1 MVLTGIKCL
10 FFDGVNEMITLSKEN
25 ITDYL
30 KEHMP
35 DLDFSK
41 PLIISAIGE
50 GTAED
55 DGDGY
60 VNYVFRVSDGKRK
73 MILKQARP
81 VGRVTGHT
89 GMCMKRTAIEYDY
102 MKIGRV
108 IVPEYIP
115 ELFFY
120 DDVNLIFAVE
130 DVSYL
135 KICRFQL
142 NKSEMFPKMAR
153 QLADYLARM
162 HFYTSDYYLDT
173 EVFRKLQ
180 IRFTNSKMRK
190 FFDDRTFI
198 SFDCGEGKDAD
209 EIGFELNPEY
219 ADDIRG
225 LILDPRVI
233 LERHKMREL
242 YMRKAEVLLHADF
255 HTSNFFVSKEQMKA
269 IDMEFTFFGPAAY
282 DLGYLQA
289 NLVSQA
295 ACGAF
300 RQFDSKQE
308 QLSFVSFILA
318 TMQAVFTEYCR
329 VFFECW
335 DKDAKPIY
343 QNVPGL
349 QEHVRK
355 QLLQDMIGFC
365 ANSHIFRCAA
375 DIPYPEYDD
384 LNDKEAIRHAKLLS
398 LLMDHHMLLHREE
411 YPNEESWIDDLL
423 ALMKGYLAEI
433 SK

>member
-1 MVLTGIKCL
+1 
-10 FFDGVNEMITLSKEN
+10 MITLTKEN

-30 KEHMP
+30 RKQMP

-41 PLIISAIGE
+41 PLIISEIGE
-50 GTAED
+50 GTAEE

-73 MILKQARP
+73 MILKQGRS

-89 GMCMKRTAIEYDY
+89 GMDLARTSIEYDY
-102 MKIGRV
+102 MKIGQV

-115 ELFFY
+115 ELYFY
-120 DDVNLIFAVE
+120 DDENLVFAVE

-142 NKSEMFPKMAR
+142 NKSEIFPKMAK
-153 QLADYLARM
+153 LAADYLARM

-173 EVFRKLQ
+173 ETFRRLQ
-180 IRFTNSKMRK
+180 VRFMNSKMRK

-198 SFDCGEGKDAD
+198 SFDCGEGDPT
-209 EIGFELNPEY
+209 EEFGFELNPLY
-219 ADDIRG
+219 AEETRK

-233 LERHKMREL
+233 LERHKLREL
-242 YMRKAEVLLHADF
+242 YMRKAEALLHADF
-255 HTSNFFVSKEQMKA
+255 HTFNVFVSKEQLKA

-289 NLVSQA
+289 NLLSQCA
-295 ACGAF
+295 SGVF
-300 RQFDSKQE
+300 RSFESQQE
-308 QLSFVSFILA
+308 RLEFVSFILA
-318 TMQAVFTEYCR
+318 TMQELFTEYCN
-329 VFFECW
+329 VFFACW
-335 DKDAKPIY
+335 NKDAKPIY
-343 QNVPGL
+343 QDVPGL
-349 QEHVRK
+349 QEYVQK

-375 DIPYPEYDD
+375 DIGYPEYDD
-384 LNDKEAIRHAKLLS
+384 LKDKEKIRNAKLLS
-398 LLMDHHMLLHREE
+398 LAMDHRMILRRAE
-411 YPNEESWIDDLL
+411 YPNAEAWIDDMLTL
-423 ALMKGYLAEI
+423 VKEFL
-433 SK
+433 

>member
-1 MVLTGIKCL
+1 
-10 FFDGVNEMITLSKEN
+10 MITLSKEN
-25 ITDYL
+25 ITAYL
-30 KEHMP
+30 KEKMP
-35 DLDFSK
+35 DLDFSR

-60 VNYVFRVSDGKRK
+60 VNYVYRVSDGKRK

-89 GMCMKRTAIEYDY
+89 GMCMKRTGIEYDY

-115 ELFFY
+115 ELYFY
-120 DDVNLIFAVE
+120 DDQNLVFAVE

-142 NKSEMFPKMAR
+142 NKSETFPKMAQ

-173 EVFRKLQ
+173 EIFRKMQ

-190 FFDDRTFI
+190 FFDDQTFI
-198 SFDCGEGKDAD
+198 SRDVGEPG
-209 EIGFELNPEY
+209 EFGFELNPEY
-219 ADDIRG
+219 ADEIRS

-255 HTSNFFVSKEQMKA
+255 HTSNFFVSKEQLKA

-300 RQFDSKQE
+300 RQFETPQE
-308 QLSFVSFILA
+308 QIAFVSFILN
-318 TMQAVFTEYCR
+318 TMKTVFTEYCR

-335 DKDAKPIY
+335 NKDAKPIY
-343 QNVPGL
+343 QDVPGL
-349 QEHVRK
+349 QEYVQE

-375 DIPYPEYDD
+375 DIAYPEYDD
-384 LNDKEAIRHAKLLS
+384 LKDKEAIKNAKILS
-398 LLMDHHMLLHREE
+398 LMMDHLMILRREE
-411 YPNEESWIDDLL
+411 YKDAEEWIEDLL
-423 ALMKGYLAEI
+423 AVLKEYLAQCNP
-433 SK
+433 

>member
-1 MVLTGIKCL
+1 MCI
-10 FFDGVNEMITLSKEN
+10 FFDGVNAMITLSKEN

-30 KEHMP
+30 KAHMP

-60 VNYVFRVSDGKRK
+60 VNYVYRVSDGKRK
-73 MILKQARP
+73 MILKQATP

-102 MKIGRV
+102 MKLGWV

-115 ELFFY
+115 ELYFY
-120 DDVNLIFAVE
+120 DEENLVFAVE

-142 NKSEMFPKMAR
+142 NKSETFPKMAQ

-173 EVFRKLQ
+173 ETFRKMQ
-180 IRFTNSKMRK
+180 IRFTNGKMRK

-198 SFDCGEGKDAD
+198 SFDCGEGDPTE

-219 ADDIRG
+219 ADITRS

-255 HTSNFFVSKEQMKA
+255 HTSNFFVSKEQLKA

-300 RQFDSKQE
+300 RQFETPQE
-308 QLSFVSFILA
+308 QIEFVSFILN
-318 TMQAVFTEYCR
+318 TMKTIFTEYCR

-335 DKDAKPIY
+335 DKDAKPVY
-343 QNVPGL
+343 QGIPGL
-349 QEHVRK
+349 QEHIQK

-384 LNDKEAIRHAKLLS
+384 LKDKEAIKNAKILSLMMDHQMILRREEYQNAQEWIEDLLS
-398 LLMDHHMLLHREE
+398 LM
-411 YPNEESWIDDLL
+411 N
-423 ALMKGYLAEI
+423 AYLTKI
-433 SK
+433 N

>member
-1 MVLTGIKCL
+1 
-10 FFDGVNEMITLSKEN
+10 MITLTKEN

-30 KEHMP
+30 KMQMP
-35 DLDFSK
+35 DLDYSR
-41 PLIISAIGE
+41 PLIISEIGE

-73 MILKQARP
+73 MILKQGRS

-89 GMCMKRTAIEYDY
+89 GMDLARTSIEYDY
-102 MKIGRV
+102 MKLGQV

-115 ELFFY
+115 ELYFY
-120 DDVNLIFAVE
+120 DDENLVFAVE

-142 NKSEMFPKMAR
+142 NKSEIFPKMAK
-153 QLADYLARM
+153 QAADYLARM

-173 EVFRKLQ
+173 ETFRRLQ
-180 IRFTNSKMRK
+180 VRFMNSKMRK

-219 ADDIRG
+219 AEDIKR
-225 LILDPRVI
+225 LILDPRVV
-233 LERHKMREL
+233 LERHKLRDL
-242 YMRKAEVLLHADF
+242 YMRKAEALLHADF
-255 HTSNFFVSKEQMKA
+255 HTSNVFVSKEQLKA

-289 NLVSQA
+289 NLLSQC
-295 ACGAF
+295 ACGVF
-300 RQFDSKQE
+300 RSFETRQE
-308 QLSFVSFILA
+308 RLEFVSFILA
-318 TMQAVFTEYCR
+318 TMQELFTEYCR

-343 QNVPGL
+343 QDVPGL
-349 QEHVRK
+349 QEYVQK

-375 DIPYPEYDD
+375 DIGYPEYDD
-384 LNDKEAIRHAKLLS
+384 LKDKQAIRSAKLLS
-398 LLMDHHMLLHREE
+398 LAMDHRMILRRAE
-411 YPNEESWIDDLL
+411 YPDAESWIDDML
-423 ALMKGYLAEI
+423 ALIKDFL
-433 SK
+433 

>member
-1 MVLTGIKCL
+1 
-10 FFDGVNEMITLSKEN
+10 MITLSKEN

-30 KEHMP
+30 KNHMP
-35 DLDFSK
+35 DLDYSR

-60 VNYVFRVSDGKRK
+60 VNYVYRVSDGKRK
-73 MILKQARP
+73 IILKQARP

-89 GMCMKRTAIEYDY
+89 GMCMKRTGIEYDY

-108 IVPEYIP
+108 IAPEYIP
-115 ELFFY
+115 ELYFY
-120 DDVNLIFAVE
+120 DDQNLVFAVE

-142 NKSEMFPKMAR
+142 NKSETFPKMAK

-173 EVFRKLQ
+173 EVFRKMQ
-180 IRFTNSKMRK
+180 IRFTNGKMRK

-198 SFDCGEGKDAD
+198 SFDVGKGKDAE

-219 ADDIRG
+219 ADVTRK

-233 LERHKMREL
+233 LERHKLREL

-255 HTSNFFVSKEQMKA
+255 HTSNFFVSKDQLKA

-300 RQFDSKQE
+300 RHFDSPLE
-308 QLSFVSFILA
+308 QIEFVSFILN
-318 TMQAVFTEYCR
+318 TMKTVFTEYCR

-343 QNVPGL
+343 QGIPGL

-375 DIPYPEYDD
+375 DIAYPEYDD
-384 LNDKEAIRHAKLLS
+384 LNDKEAIRNAKILS
-398 LLMDHHMLLHREE
+398 LMMDHRMILRREE
-411 YPNEESWIDDLL
+411 YQTAQEWIEDLL
-423 ALMKGYLAEI
+423 DLMNVYLTEI
-433 SK
+433 K

>member
-1 MVLTGIKCL
+1 
-10 FFDGVNEMITLSKEN
+10 MITLTKEN

-30 KEHMP
+30 RKQMP

-41 PLIISAIGE
+41 PLIISEIGE
-50 GTAED
+50 GTAEE

-73 MILKQARP
+73 MILKQGRS

-89 GMCMKRTAIEYDY
+89 GMDLARTSIEYDY
-102 MKIGRV
+102 MKIGQV

-115 ELFFY
+115 ELYFY
-120 DDVNLIFAVE
+120 DDENLVFAVE

-142 NKSEMFPKMAR
+142 NKSEIFPKMAK
-153 QLADYLARM
+153 LAADYLARM

-173 EVFRKLQ
+173 ETFRRLQ
-180 IRFTNSKMRK
+180 VRFMNSKMRK

-198 SFDCGEGKDAD
+198 SFDCGEGDPT
-209 EIGFELNPEY
+209 EEFGFELNPLY
-219 ADDIRG
+219 AEETRK

-233 LERHKMREL
+233 LERHKLREL
-242 YMRKAEVLLHADF
+242 YMRKAEALLHADF
-255 HTSNFFVSKEQMKA
+255 HTSNVFVSKEQLKA

-289 NLVSQA
+289 NLLSQCA
-295 ACGAF
+295 SGVF
-300 RQFDSKQE
+300 RSFESQQE
-308 QLSFVSFILA
+308 RLEFVSFILA
-318 TMQAVFTEYCR
+318 TMQELFTEYCN
-329 VFFECW
+329 VFFACW
-335 DKDAKPIY
+335 NKDAKPIY
-343 QNVPGL
+343 QDVPGL
-349 QEHVRK
+349 QEYVQK

-375 DIPYPEYDD
+375 DIGYPEYDD
-384 LNDKEAIRHAKLLS
+384 LKDKEKIRNAKLLS
-398 LLMDHHMLLHREE
+398 LAMDHRMILRRAE
-411 YPNEESWIDDLL
+411 YPNAEAWIDDMLTL
-423 ALMKGYLAEI
+423 VKEFL
-433 SK
+433 

>member
-1 MVLTGIKCL
+1 VCI
-10 FFDGVNEMITLSKEN
+10 FFDEVSMMMTLSKDS
-25 ITDYL
+25 ITEYL
-30 KEHMP
+30 KKHMP
-35 DLDFSK
+35 DLDFSR
-41 PLIISAIGE
+41 PLIISEIGE

-115 ELFFY
+115 ELYFY
-120 DDVNLIFAVE
+120 DDENLVFAVE

-142 NKSEMFPKMAR
+142 NKSEMFPKMAQ

-173 EVFRKLQ
+173 EVFRKMQ
-180 IRFTNSKMRK
+180 IRFTNGKMRK

-198 SFDCGEGKDAD
+198 SFDCGEGMDAD

-219 ADDIRG
+219 ADDIRS

-300 RQFDSKQE
+300 RHFDSPQE
-308 QLSFVSFILA
+308 QIEFVSFILN
-318 TMQAVFTEYCR
+318 TMKTIFTEYCR
-329 VFFECW
+329 VFFACW

-343 QNVPGL
+343 QGIPGL

-384 LNDKEAIRHAKLLS
+384 LNDKETIKKAKILS
-398 LLMDHHMLLHREE
+398 LMMDHLMILRREE
-411 YPNEESWIDDLL
+411 YQTAQAWIEDLL
-423 ALMKGYLAEI
+423 AMMKEYLA
-433 SK
+433 KVKP

>member
-1 MVLTGIKCL
+1 
-10 FFDGVNEMITLSKEN
+10 MITLTKEN
-25 ITDYL
+25 IPEYL
-30 KEHMP
+30 KAKMP

-41 PLIISAIGE
+41 PLIISEIGE
-50 GTAED
+50 GSAEE

-73 MILKQARP
+73 MILKQGRS

-89 GMCMKRTAIEYDY
+89 GMDLARTSIEYDY

-115 ELFFY
+115 ELYFY
-120 DDVNLIFAVE
+120 DDENLVFAVE
-130 DVSYL
+130 DISYL

-142 NKSEMFPKMAR
+142 NKSETFPKMA
-153 QLADYLARM
+153 QQAADYLARM

-173 EVFRKLQ
+173 ETFRKLQ
-180 IRFTNSKMRK
+180 VRFMNSKMRK

-198 SFDCGEGKDAD
+198 SFDCGEGKDAE

-219 ADDIRG
+219 AEETRK
-225 LILDPRVI
+225 LILDPRVV
-233 LERHKMREL
+233 LERHKLRDL
-242 YMRKAEVLLHADF
+242 YMRKAEALLHADF
-255 HTSNFFVSKEQMKA
+255 HTSNVFVSKEQLKA

-289 NLVSQA
+289 NLLSQCA
-295 ACGAF
+295 SGVF
-300 RQFDSKQE
+300 RSFPSQQE
-308 QLSFVSFILA
+308 RIAFVSYILT
-318 TMQAVFTEYCR
+318 TMQQIFTEYCR

-335 DKDAKPIY
+335 NKDAKPIY
-343 QNVPGL
+343 QGVPGL
-349 QEHVRK
+349 QEYVQK

-375 DIPYPEYDD
+375 DIGYPEYDD
-384 LNDKEAIRHAKLLS
+384 LADKDAIRNAKLLS
-398 LLMDHHMLLHREE
+398 LQMDHRMILRRTE
-411 YPNEESWIDDLL
+411 YPDAQSWIVDMM
-423 ALMKGYLAEI
+423 ALINEFLEKQ
-433 SK
+433 

>member
-1 MVLTGIKCL
+1 
-10 FFDGVNEMITLSKEN
+10 MITLTKEN

-30 KEHMP
+30 REKMP
-35 DLDFSK
+35 DLDFSR
-41 PLIISAIGE
+41 PLIISEIGE

-73 MILKQARP
+73 MILKQARS

-89 GMCMKRTAIEYDY
+89 GMCLKRTAIEYDY

-115 ELFFY
+115 ELYFY
-120 DDVNLIFAVE
+120 DDTNLVFAVE

-142 NKSEMFPKMAR
+142 NKSEMFPKMAQ

-173 EVFRKLQ
+173 EVFRRLQ
-180 IRFTNSKMRK
+180 IRFSNAKMRK
-190 FFDDRTFI
+190 FFDDQTFI
-198 SFDCGEGKDAD
+198 SRDCGEPG
-209 EIGFELNPEY
+209 EYGFELNPEY
-219 ADDIRG
+219 ADDIRS

-233 LERHKMREL
+233 LERHKMRDL
-242 YMRKAEVLLHADF
+242 YMRKAEALLHADF
-255 HTSNFFVSKEQMKA
+255 HTSNFFVSKEQLKA

-289 NLVSQA
+289 NLVSQC

-300 RQFDSKQE
+300 RKFDSQQE
-308 QLSFVSFILA
+308 RLTFVSFILA
-318 TMQAVFTEYCR
+318 TMQTVFTEYCR

-335 DKDAKPIY
+335 NKDAKPIY
-343 QNVPGL
+343 QDVPGL
-349 QEHVRK
+349 QEHVQK
-355 QLLQDMIGFC
+355 QLLQEMIGFC

-375 DIPYPEYDD
+375 DIKYPEYDD

-398 LLMDHHMLLHREE
+398 LLMDHHMILHREQ
-411 YPNEESWIDDLL
+411 YQNAEEWIDDLL
-423 ALMKGYLAEI
+423 SILKAYWAQCNM
-433 SK
+433 

>member
-1 MVLTGIKCL
+1 MVTLT
-10 FFDGVNEMITLSKEN
+10 KEN
-25 ITDYL
+25 ITEYL
-30 KEHMP
+30 KVKMP

-60 VNYVFRVSDGKRK
+60 VNYVYRVSDGKRK

-89 GMCMKRTAIEYDY
+89 GMCMKRAGIEYDY

-115 ELFFY
+115 ELYFY
-120 DDVNLIFAVE
+120 DDENLVFAVE

-142 NKSEMFPKMAR
+142 NKSEVFPKMAK
-153 QLADYLARM
+153 QLAEYLAKM

-173 EVFRKLQ
+173 EIFRKLQ
-180 IRFTNSKMRK
+180 IRFCNSKMRK
-190 FFDDRTFI
+190 FFDDQTFI
-198 SFDCGEGKDAD
+198 SRDCGEPGDM
-209 EIGFELNPEY
+209 GFELNPEY
-219 ADDIRG
+219 ADDIRS
-225 LILDPRVI
+225 LILDPRVV
-233 LERHKMREL
+233 LERHKLRDL
-242 YMRKAEVLLHADF
+242 YMRKAEALLHADF
-255 HTSNFFVSKEQMKA
+255 HTSNFFVGKEQLKA

-289 NLVSQA
+289 NLISQA

-300 RQFDSKQE
+300 RKFETPQKQIE
-308 QLSFVSFILA
+308 FVSFILN
-318 TMQAVFTEYCR
+318 TMKTVFTEYCR

-343 QNVPGL
+343 QGIPGL
-349 QEHVRK
+349 QEHVQK

-375 DIPYPEYDD
+375 DILYPEYDD
-384 LNDKEAIRHAKLLS
+384 LNDKEAIRNAKILS
-398 LLMDHHMLLHREE
+398 LMMDHHMILHREE
-411 YPNEESWIDDLL
+411 YPDAQSWIEDLL
-423 ALMKGYLAEI
+423 AIMQAYL
-433 SK
+433 KVV

>member
-1 MVLTGIKCL
+1 
-10 FFDGVNEMITLSKEN
+10 
-25 ITDYL
+25 
-30 KEHMP
+30 MP
-35 DLDFSK
+35 DLDFSR
-41 PLIISAIGE
+41 PLIISEIGE
-50 GTAED
+50 GTPEE

-60 VNYVFRVSDGKRK
+60 VNYVFRVSDGNRK

-81 VGRVTGHT
+81 VGRVTGFT
-89 GMCMKRTAIEYDY
+89 GMSLERTAIEYDY

-115 ELFFY
+115 ELYFY
-120 DDVNLIFAVE
+120 DDENLVFAVE

-142 NKSEMFPKMAR
+142 NKSEIFPKMA
-153 QLADYLARM
+153 QQAADYLARM

-180 IRFTNSKMRK
+180 IRFSNSKMRD
-190 FFDDRTFI
+190 FFDNQTFV
-198 SFDCGEGKDAD
+198 SRDCGEAGDM
-209 EIGFELNPEY
+209 GFELNPEY
-219 ADDIRG
+219 ADDIRS

-233 LERHKMREL
+233 LERHKMRDL
-242 YMRKAEVLLHADF
+242 YMRKAEALLHADF
-255 HTSNFFVSKEQMKA
+255 HTSNFFVSKEQFKA

-289 NLVSQA
+289 NLLSQC

-300 RQFDSKQE
+300 RHFDSPQE
-308 QLSFVSFILA
+308 QIEFVSFILN
-318 TMQAVFTEYCR
+318 TMREIFTEYCR

-335 DKDAKPIY
+335 NQDAKPIY
-343 QNVPGL
+343 QGIPGL
-349 QEHVRK
+349 QEHVQK

-375 DIPYPEYDD
+375 DIKYPEYDD
-384 LNDKEAIRHAKLLS
+384 LGDKETIKNAKILS
-398 LLMDHHMLLHREE
+398 LVMDHCMILRREE
-411 YPNEESWIDDLL
+411 YQDVQEWIDDLL
-423 ALMKGYLAEI
+423 AVLKEFMAKIE
-433 SK
+433 K